1 MLSLTKSKT
10 NVQKFK
16 NDYKKQLQEEL
27 AIITHKYDAFIKEV
41 ELERKTKIKMGQI

>member
-1 MLSLTKSKT
+1 MEIKNYPTILKYLTK
-10 NVQKFK
+10 
-16 NDYKKQLQEEL
+16 YKKQLQEEL